1 MNINDALI
9 LGSLQGLTEFLP
21 ISSSGH
27 LVIGQHIL
35 GLSLPGNIFEVLVH
49 MGTLCS
55 VLVVFKNDILDMIFN
70 FSSVKN
76 RNLIFAVIIGT
87 IPAVIVGLSLKENIS
102 LIFDNISAV
111 SFSLMITGIWLIL
124 TKWSVEKNRSLN
136 GVSGLIIGCAQAI
149 AIIPGISRSGTTIGM
164 AMFFGISP
172 EKAARFSFLLAIP
185 AIAGAGLLTALDV
198 ETSSIQELSFPVI
211 LTAFISS
218 FLVGWASLRW
228 LLQLISKGKFY
239 WFGVYCLSIGLFTF
253 ITSII

>member
-1 MNINDALI
+1 MNIIDALI

-70 FSSVKN
+70 FSSAKN
-76 RNLIFAVIIGT
+76 RNLILAVIIGT
-87 IPAVIVGLSLKENIS
+87 IPAVIVGLALKENIS

-111 SFSLMITGIWLIL
+111 SFNLMITGVWLIL
-124 TKWSVEKNRSLN
+124 TKWSVEKNSSLN
-136 GVSGLIIGCAQAI
+136 IKSGFIIGCAQAA
-149 AIIPGISRSGTTIGM
+149 AIIPGISRSGATIGT
-164 AMFFGISP
+164 AMLLGVSS

-198 ETSSIQELSFPVI
+198 ESVSMQGLSLPVI
-211 LTAFISS
+211 LTAFLSS

-228 LLQLISKGKFY
+228 LLQLISKGKFH
-239 WFGVYCLSIGLFTF
+239 WFGIYCLSIGLLTLLL
-253 ITSII
+253 I

>member
-1 MNINDALI
+1 
-9 LGSLQGLTEFLP
+9 
-21 ISSSGH
+21 
-27 LVIGQHIL
+27 
-35 GLSLPGNIFEVLVH
+35 
-49 MGTLCS
+49 
-55 VLVVFKNDILDMIFN
+55 
-70 FSSVKN
+70 
-76 RNLIFAVIIGT
+76 
-87 IPAVIVGLSLKENIS
+87 
-102 LIFDNISAV
+102 
-111 SFSLMITGIWLIL
+111 
-124 TKWSVEKNRSLN
+124 
-136 GVSGLIIGCAQAI
+136 
-149 AIIPGISRSGTTIGM
+149 M

>member
-76 RNLIFAVIIGT
+76 RNLILAVIIGT

-111 SFSLMITGIWLIL
+111 SFNLIITGVWLIL

-136 GVSGLIIGCAQAI
+136 SVSGFIIGCGQAV

-164 AMFFGISP
+164 AMFLGISP

-198 ETSSIQELSFPVI
+198 ETSSLQELSFPVI
-211 LTAFISS
+211 LTAFLSS

-228 LLQLISKGKFY
+228 LLRLISKGKFY